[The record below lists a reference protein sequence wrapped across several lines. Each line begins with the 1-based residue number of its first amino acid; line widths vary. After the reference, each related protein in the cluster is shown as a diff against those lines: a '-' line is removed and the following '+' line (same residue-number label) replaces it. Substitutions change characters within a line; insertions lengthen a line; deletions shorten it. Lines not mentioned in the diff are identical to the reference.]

1 MNNTTEHLITRYKN
15 FLFRIHGRPI
25 KGILSKGVP
34 CNMEDPTPDKTHG
47 DVVHPCV
54 RYIPEGFEG
63 HQWWMVYTPYYGK
76 TDGMENPRLCYAD
89 AKEGEVP
96 TTWKFYCIIKDK
108 PEKGYN
114 SDPTL
119 IFHCNKLYVFW
130 RENETDHA
138 KNLGYSRATFG
149 CCVQQNEVTYLES
162 PTLVEKTIQTDHEIC
177 PTIMETA
184 GKLYAYSI
192 HIRFNPKW
200 VFYFPQSLMRQ
211 LYRFRIIEFAYL
223 LVGSNRMK
231 THGAALWEG
240 EAIEKPFQYVKTIPF
255 KGVSRLY
262 RPWHMDL
269 FEAENEEGKTSL
281 FAVVQTD
288 EKFADI
294 CLAQLKDN
302 HFQFYPQPLVTNK
315 SIGMI
320 GIYKPCAVM
329 LNDTF
334 YLYYTARDDSDAS
347 LNRLFVTS
355 MPWKKVLKR
364 QNMRKI

>member
-25 KGILSKGVP
+25 KGILSKGIP
-34 CNMEDPTPDKTHG
+34 CTMEDPTPNETHG
-47 DVVHPCV
+47 DIVHPCI

-89 AKEGEVP
+89 VKDSAIP
-96 TTWKFYCIIKDK
+96 TSWNFYCVI
-108 PEKGYN
+108 
-114 SDPTL
+114 
-119 IFHCNKLYVFW
+119 
-130 RENETDHA
+130 
-138 KNLGYSRATFG
+138 
-149 CCVQQNEVTYLES
+149 VQQNEVTYLES

-200 VFYFPQSLMRQ
+200 IFYFPQSLMR
-211 LYRFRIIEFAYL
+211 LFYRFRIIEFSYL
-223 LVGSNRMK
+223 FVGSSRMK
-231 THGAALWEG
+231 THGVALWEG
-240 EAIEKPFQYVKTIPF
+240 DTIEKPFQYVKTIPF

-262 RPWHMDL
+262 RPWHIDL
-269 FEAENEEGKTSL
+269 FEAENEEGETSL

-294 CLAQLKDN
+294 CLAQLKGDY
-302 HFQFYPQPLVTNK
+302 FQFYTKPLVTNK

-320 GIYKPCAVM
+320 GIYKPTALV

-334 YLYYTARDDSDAS
+334 YLYYTARDDKDPS
-347 LNRLFVTS
+347 LNRMFLTS
-355 MPWKKVLKR
+355 MNWKELLEK
-364 QNMRKI
+364 Q